1 MMMRRIAVGVG
12 LGGLLLLGGIGVAR
26 AESCSPAMCAGM
38 SPLCWQAYQRIMVH
52 KDEKVPSVDKCR
64 AMAGDL
70 GDTGSW
76 LKVADL
82 TPKQALCAC
91 EAAFWSMDSDA
102 QGLPDIDDT
111 TQGGDNSA
119 DDDE

>member
-1 MMMRRIAVGVG
+1 MA
-12 LGGLLLLGGIGVAR
+12 LAAALLLGAGGAS

-38 SPLCWQAYQRIMVH
+38 SPLCWQAYQKIMVH
-52 KDEKVPSVDKCR
+52 KDTRVCSVEKCR
-64 AMAGDL
+64 DLAGDL
-70 GDTGSW
+70 AGSGSW
-76 LKVADL
+76 VAVGDL

-102 QGLPDIDDT
+102 QGLPDIDDS
-111 TQGGDNSA
+111 TQGGDNTS

>member
-1 MMMRRIAVGVG
+1 MGRIAVALV
-12 LGGLLLLGGIGVAR
+12 LGGLVLLAGAGVAS

-38 SPLCWQAYQRIMVH
+38 SPVCWQAYQQIMVH
-52 KDEKVPSVDKCR
+52 KDKRVGSVDKCR
-64 AMAGDL
+64 DLAGDL
-70 GDTGSW
+70 GGQGAWITVS
-76 LKVADL
+76 DL

-111 TQGGDNSA
+111 TEEKDNTA

>member
-1 MMMRRIAVGVG
+1 
-12 LGGLLLLGGIGVAR
+12 
-26 AESCSPAMCAGM
+26 
-38 SPLCWQAYQRIMVH
+38 MVH
-52 KDEKVPSVDKCR
+52 KSTRVGSVATCR
-64 AMAGDL
+64 PLAGDL
-70 GDTGSW
+70 DGAGGWIGVSG
-76 LKVADL
+76 L

-111 TQGGDNSA
+111 TQEGDDTA

>member
-1 MMMRRIAVGVG
+1 MLQRTIAGV
-12 LGGLLLLGGIGVAR
+12 LGGLFVIAGAAAVQ

-38 SPLCWQAYQRIMVH
+38 SPLCWQAYQKIMVN
-52 KDEKVPSVDKCR
+52 KDTKVPSVDKCR
-64 AMAGDL
+64 SMAGDL

-76 LKVADL
+76 LKVSDI
-82 TPKQALCAC
+82 TPRQALCAC

-111 TQGGDNSA
+111 TQGGDNSS

>member
-1 MMMRRIAVGVG
+1 MGRIAVGMVLVAG
-12 LGGLLLLGGIGVAR
+12 LVLAGPGRAA

-38 SPLCWQAYQRIMVH
+38 SPLCWQAYQKIMVH
-52 KDEKVPSVDKCR
+52 KDTRVGSVDKCR
-64 AMAGDL
+64 ALAEDL
-70 GDTGSW
+70 DGAGSW
-76 LKVADL
+76 AKVSDL
-82 TPKQALCAC
+82 TPRQALCAC

-111 TQGGDNSA
+111 TQEGDNTA